1 MAGEMPPSSV
11 WDRVVLEPFRY
22 RALVKNLVLKDLK
35 LKYRGSVLGVAWS
48 LLHPLLLL
56 GVYTLAF
63 RYIVRIQMESYAFF
77 LLAGLLPWTFFA
89 STLQSSTASIVG
101 NANLLRKVY
110 FPREILPVAS
120 VLFGF
125 AQLLLALAVFLP
137 VLLLFSGIAVSSLA
151 LAFFPAVLLLHLL
164 FTIGLA
170 FVVSA
175 ATTYFRDVPHLT
187 EVSLVLL
194 FWLTPVIYPVSM
206 VPAPLAPFFAVS
218 PLAAFAGAYQDV
230 LFWGRLPAPATVATI
245 VVSTLLALAGGHAL
259 FRRMSPGL
267 AEAV

>member
-1 MAGEMPPSSV
+1 
-11 WDRVVLEPFRY
+11 VVLEAFRY

-89 STLQSSTASIVG
+89 GSLQGSTASIVG

-110 FPREILPVAS
+110 FPREILPVAT
-120 VLFGF
+120 VLFCF

-137 VLLLFSGIAVSSLA
+137 ALLLFSGTAVSPIA
-151 LAFFPAVLLLHLL
+151 LACFPAVLVLHLL
-164 FTIGLA
+164 FTVGLA
-170 FVVSA
+170 FVLA
-175 ATTYFRDVPHLT
+175 ATTTYFRDVSHLT
-187 EVSLVLL
+187 EVGLVLL

-218 PLAAFAGAYQDV
+218 PLAAFAAAYQDV
-230 LFWGRLPAPATVATI
+230 LFWGRPPALGTGLTI
-245 VVSTLLALAGGHAL
+245 LGSAALAFAGGHAF
-259 FRRMSPGL
+259 FRRLSPGF
-267 AEAV
+267 AEEV

>member
-1 MAGEMPPSSV
+1 V
-11 WDRVVLEPFRY
+11 LLEPFRY

-48 LLHPLLLL
+48 LLHPMLLL

-63 RYIVRIQMESYAFF
+63 RYIVRIQMENYAFF

-89 STLQSSTASIVG
+89 GSLQGSTASIVG
-101 NANLLRKVY
+101 NANMLRKVY
-110 FPREILPVAS
+110 FPREILPVAT
-120 VLFGF
+120 VLFSF

-137 VLLLFSGIAVSSLA
+137 VVLLFSGTTVSLLA
-151 LAFFPAVLLLHLL
+151 LAFFPAVLVLHLS
-164 FTIGLA
+164 FTVGVA
-170 FVVSA
+170 FVLAA

-187 EVSLVLL
+187 EAGLVLL

-206 VPAPLAPFFAVS
+206 VPPPLAPLFALN

-230 LFWGRLPAPATVATI
+230 LFWGRPPAPVTVVTI
-245 VVSTLLALAGGHAL
+245 LGSAVLALGGGLAF

-267 AEAV
+267 AEEV